1 MAGYLLDS
9 GVLIRHLR
17 GQHEAVRLVRGLA
30 PMGRLHISVITRL
43 EIRAGMLPQERYRTM
58 IL

>member
-17 GQHEAVRLVRGLA
+17 GQHKTVRLVRGLA
-30 PMGRLHISVITRL
+30 PMGRLHIGDSL
-43 EIRAGMLPQERYRTM
+43 IRSIRYTTMDARTP
-58 IL
+58 